1 MAAALRRRA
10 GGPRPAQLSR
20 PHRCGEGRGEQTS
33 PAPPAK
39 RRGAKVAPRP
49 PAPNAAAQA
58 RPAPS
63 AAAQAPPSSFC
74 GCAVELRV

>member
-39 RRGAKVAPRP
+39 QRGPEVAPRP

-63 AAAQAPPSSFC
+63 AAAQSSFAFSC
-74 GCAVELRV
+74 G